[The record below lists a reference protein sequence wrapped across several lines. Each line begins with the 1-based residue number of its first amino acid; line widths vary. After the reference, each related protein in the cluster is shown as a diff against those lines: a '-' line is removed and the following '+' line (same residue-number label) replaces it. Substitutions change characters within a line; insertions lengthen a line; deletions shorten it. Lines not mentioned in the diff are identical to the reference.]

1 MHYIF
6 RIFLESFP
14 LEDDKRVQFYH
25 SVVITLAVVL
35 AIFLFQPFGLANIS
49 LPVIKLIPVYIGYAF
64 ATMIACLVNY
74 RLIRP
79 AFPSFFDDQHW
90 TVIKHILWTVA
101 TITNIGLFNLFYSR
115 ILGFTGISGTSLLTF
130 LTTIVVVSIIPVTIV
145 TLIRRVGLFNK
156 NRKIVKSIN
165 ETLEQ
170 PIRDDGKDV
179 MIVFNSESG
188 NESIRLQSDQFLYAE
203 SSDHYTDIVYV
214 ENMIVRR
221 ALIHSSLKKIEE
233 GNKAEFVMR
242 VHRAF
247 LVNMFKVK
255 AVTGNAQGFRLIF
268 DNLDETIPVAR
279 KVAARVKEILFYLH
293 GS

>member
-6 RIFLESFP
+6 RIFSESFP
-14 LEDDKRVQFYH
+14 LEDDQRVQFYQ
-25 SVVITLAVVL
+25 SVVITLTVVL
-35 AIFLFQPFGLANIS
+35 AIFLFQPFGLANVS
-49 LPVIKLIPVYIGYAF
+49 LPVIKLIPVYIGYAV
-64 ATMIACLVNY
+64 TTLLVCLINY

-90 TVIKHILWTVA
+90 IVIKHIFWTVA

-115 ILGFTGISGTSLLTF
+115 LLGFTGISGTSLLTF
-130 LTTIVVVSIIPVTIV
+130 LLNIVTLSIIPVTII
-145 TLIRRVGLFNK
+145 TLIRRVGLLTK

-165 ETLEQ
+165 DTLSE
-170 PIRDDGKDV
+170 PIRDDVKDV
-179 MIVFNSESG
+179 IIIFNSDNGMET
-188 NESIRLQSDQFLYAE
+188 IRLQSDQFLYAE
-203 SSDHYTDIVYV
+203 SSDNYTDIVYV

-221 ALIHSSLKKIEE
+221 ALIHSSLKNIEE

-255 AVTGNAQGFRLIF
+255 AVTGNAQGFRLTF

-279 KVAARVKEILFYLH
+279 RVAARVKEILFYLH
-293 GS
+293 GI

>member
-14 LEDDKRVQFYH
+14 LEDDKRVQFYQ

-35 AIFLFQPFGLANIS
+35 AIFLFQPFGLANVS
-49 LPVIKLIPVYIGYAF
+49 LPVIKLIPVYIGYAI

-130 LTTIVVVSIIPVTIV
+130 LTTIVAVSIIPVTIV
-145 TLIRRVGLFNK
+145 TLIRRVGLYNK

-165 ETLEQ
+165 EILEQ

-179 MIVFNSESG
+179 MIVFNSDSG

-221 ALIHSSLKKIEE
+221 ALIHTSLKKIEE

-279 KVAARVKEILFYLH
+279 KVAARVKEFLFYLH